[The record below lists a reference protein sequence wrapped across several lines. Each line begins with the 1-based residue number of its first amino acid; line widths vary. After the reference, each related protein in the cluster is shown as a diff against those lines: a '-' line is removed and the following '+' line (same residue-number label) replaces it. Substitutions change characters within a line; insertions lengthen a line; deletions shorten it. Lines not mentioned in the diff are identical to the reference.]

1 MDVVNARLYKVMSM
15 LANKRTQRLA
25 TEEQLRQEEA
35 QIKAASRQKAAA
47 PPRMQKPLT
56 LAPLPQPLLR
66 PPTVQIGLHAPTY
79 PEQFPNNSSKVAF
92 AISFLTDYAATWA
105 QPYTTKLFAGTPVA
119 FLEFLNNFKARFFNL
134 NRKHQAEVALRSIY
148 QTSMVAAYMQAFNMH
163 ACALEWSKST
173 LNESIPARPE
183 GEEMALQAGNTIEA
197 IRSGHPNPIPR
208 STSTPAPDPNAM
220 DLLAFQDSSGNWTG

>member
-1 MDVVNARLYKVMSM
+1 MDVVNARLYK
-15 LANKRTQRLA
+15 KP
-25 TEEQLRQEEA
+25 
-35 QIKAASRQKAAA
+35 KSRQPPAKRPLPPPDAKAPDPSPPA
-47 PPRMQKPLT
+47 PATAQTTNSFVLAKPKTFNGTRGT
-56 LAPLPQPLLR
+56 LAENF
-66 PPTVQIGLHAPTY
+66 VSQIGLHAPTY